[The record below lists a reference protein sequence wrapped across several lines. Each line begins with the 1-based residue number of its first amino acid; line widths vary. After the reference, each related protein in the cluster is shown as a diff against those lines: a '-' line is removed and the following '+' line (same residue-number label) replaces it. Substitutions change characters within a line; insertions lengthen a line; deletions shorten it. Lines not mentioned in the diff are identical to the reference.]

1 MAGISLDRVVL
12 DTSYILRII
21 FSEDY
26 KFFVHL
32 KYRYG
37 VELFTCRQQI
47 DELTTAFDYPRV
59 KKLLKTK
66 PERLIAFFKKQTTQ
80 IGVDERFD
88 RIPDLKDNYL
98 VDLAYVSK
106 SYYIV
111 SGDKQVL
118 NLKHVRKIQIIS
130 IARFRQLLR
139 QQKPLV

>member
-12 DTSYILRII
+12 DTSYVLRIF

-26 KFFVHL
+26 EFFVHL
-32 KYRYG
+32 NYRYG

-47 DELTTAFDYPRV
+47 DELTAAFDYPRV
-59 KKLLKTK
+59 NKLLKTK
-66 PERLIAFFKKQTTQ
+66 PERLIAFFKKQTTE
-80 IGVDERFD
+80 IEVDEHFV

-98 VDLAYVSK
+98 VDLAYTSK

-111 SGDKQVL
+111 SGDRQVL
-118 NLKHVRKIQIIS
+118 NLKHVGKIQIIS
-130 IARFRQLLR
+130 TSRFRQLLR